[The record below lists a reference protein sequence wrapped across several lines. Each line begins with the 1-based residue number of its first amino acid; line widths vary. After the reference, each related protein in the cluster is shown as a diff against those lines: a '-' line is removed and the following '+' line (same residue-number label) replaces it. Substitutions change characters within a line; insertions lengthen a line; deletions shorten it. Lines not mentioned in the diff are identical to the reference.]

1 MRFGRTTC
9 LAGVLA
15 SVAVVGAACTRTPP
29 EEATTTTAEPTAT
42 DARSDAGITTSVQ
55 AKFYADDAVRARPID
70 VDTENGVVT
79 LRGNVENNT
88 VKERAVTLARSV
100 EGVTR
105 VEDQLQVST
114 QTAAAE
120 PPPAAPQEA
129 PAQQPA
135 ATTGRESEIS
145 VQPAWITTKIQAQY
159 FASPE
164 IKPWNIDVTTS
175 SAGVVTLEGEVDTA
189 EDKAEAVRIARATDG
204 VSSVV
209 DRLRTKGEAAAPS
222 AEAARE
228 GTGAGSVAPDA
239 WLTAKIQAK
248 YFVDDEV
255 KARDIDVTTQNGVV
269 TLSGVVEDEAE
280 RRQAVALARS
290 TDGVRDV
297 TDQLRVDPEAAKS
310 AARPLPLPNIRP
322 IGPIDADPWI
332 TTKVQAKYFLDPAIK
347 GLSINVN
354 TDKGVVTLK
363 GTVPDEQAKQ
373 EAERIARETD
383 GVSKVVNELLVGQR

>member
-1 MRFGRTTC
+1 
-9 LAGVLA
+9 
-15 SVAVVGAACTRTPP
+15 
-29 EEATTTTAEPTAT
+29 
-42 DARSDAGITTSVQ
+42 
-55 AKFYADDAVRARPID
+55 
-70 VDTENGVVT
+70 
-79 LRGNVENNT
+79 
-88 VKERAVTLARSV
+88 
-100 EGVTR
+100 
-105 VEDQLQVST
+105 
-114 QTAAAE
+114 
-120 PPPAAPQEA
+120 
-129 PAQQPA
+129 
-135 ATTGRESEIS
+135 
-145 VQPAWITTKIQAQY
+145 
-159 FASPE
+159 
-164 IKPWNIDVTTS
+164 
-175 SAGVVTLEGEVDTA
+175 
-189 EDKAEAVRIARATDG
+189 

-209 DRLRTKGEAAAPS
+209 DRLRTKGQPAAAT

-383 GVSKVVNELLVGQR
+383 GVSKVVNELVVGQR